1 MKKEDIEYLCST
13 IGNLAGIPI
22 RIYEKGRKT
31 FYYSIVDLPRDPVLT
46 CEKNI
51 LSIGEHIGYFVTP
64 RFYYF
69 GVVNSDEYKIVLGPS
84 RRMPESKQDLK
95 SLAFE
100 CDVDP
105 EETEKFVSSME
116 SLVSMPLNSILQTL
130 CSLNFVLNG
139 EKKSL
144 TDITIYDEEQGK
156 LTARMEAE
164 NTERN
169 FESVFKEKP
178 ADQSVHNTLALEQTI
193 MNFVRHGDT
202 AALKS
207 WLENAPAIRSGIIAS
222 DAIRQLKNTFIVTT
236 ALVSRAAI
244 RGGMDVETSLSLSD
258 IYIQKCEL
266 LSSMEAIEN
275 LQYHMVFDFT
285 GRVEKLRLGKT
296 PTKLAADVANYTM
309 KHLSE
314 PVDVDAL
321 AKSLFITRTYLAAK
335 FKKETGMTL
344 TDFILREKIEEG
356 KRLLRYT
363 DKPISAIAAYLGFSS
378 QSHFANVFRKYTGKS
393 PFEYRKLHNK
403 YHPLNH

>member
-84 RRMPESKQDLK
+84 RRMTESKQDLK

-116 SLVSMPLNSILQTL
+116 SLVSMPLNSILQAL
-130 CSLNFVLNG
+130 CSVNFVLNN

-144 TDITIYDEEQGK
+144 ADITIYEEEQGA
-156 LTARMEAE
+156 LTNKMEAE

-169 FESVFKEKP
+169 FESVFDEKP
-178 ADQSVHNTLALEQTI
+178 TDQSVHNTLALEQTI

-202 AALKS
+202 AALTA

-244 RGGMDVETSLSLSD
+244 RGGLDVETSLSLSD
-258 IYIQKCEL
+258 VYIQKCEL

-285 GRVEKLRLGKT
+285 GRVEKLRLEKT

-314 PVDVDAL
+314 PVGVDAL
-321 AKSLFITRTYLAAK
+321 AKSLFITRT
-335 FKKETGMTL
+335 
-344 TDFILREKIEEG
+344 
-356 KRLLRYT
+356 
-363 DKPISAIAAYLGFSS
+363 
-378 QSHFANVFRKYTGKS
+378 
-393 PFEYRKLHNK
+393 
-403 YHPLNH
+403 